1 MTPEKFF
8 EDPKI
13 IEEMS
18 NIIEMMKRN
27 DIDAMRTVMTVV
39 YGELL
44 TLRSLLNID
53 RNQFDALRD
62 EPLRILE
69 RLIKPDEGEG

>member
-18 NIIEMMKRN
+18 NIIEMIKRG

-39 YGELL
+39 YGEFL

>member
-13 IEEMS
+13 IKEMS
-18 NIIEMMKRN
+18 DIIEMMKGG
-27 DIDAMRTVMTVV
+27 DIDALRTVMTVI

-44 TLRSLLNID
+44 TIRSLLNID
-53 RNQFDALRD
+53 RDQFDALRN
-62 EPLRILE
+62 EPLRIPE
-69 RLIKPDEGEG
+69 RLIKPNEGEG